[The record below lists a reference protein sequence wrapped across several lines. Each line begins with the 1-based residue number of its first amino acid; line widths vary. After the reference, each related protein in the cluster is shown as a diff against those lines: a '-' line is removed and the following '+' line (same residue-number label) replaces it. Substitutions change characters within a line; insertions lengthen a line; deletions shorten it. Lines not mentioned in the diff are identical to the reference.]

1 MTASY
6 LHGERPLHD
15 YLRHYARTQPDKPAY
30 FWYGRAISY
39 AELDR
44 LSDACA
50 SLLAS
55 LGVRRGDRVALFM
68 NNCPQYVIAHFGIQ
82 KLGAI
87 VGPCSPLFKAMELE
101 YQVCDQGSR
110 VIIAADHLLPVIDE
124 VRGRTALEHV
134 LTTHYGDLLPAAPTL
149 DVPAE
154 LKLARAVPREDVR
167 DLLAAL
173 RDTAARIDAGS
184 DPHAAAVHAEVGLD
198 DCALMTY
205 TSGTTG
211 RPKGAML
218 SYRNALFKT
227 AGTTHGNALGQDDVM
242 LAIAPLYHIAGM
254 LMAIDVTIYAGATSV
269 LLHRFDPATSL
280 AAIAQHRIT
289 WWYAIAPMLVACM
302 QVPQADTGAPTPPGQ
317 VRPGLSS
324 LRYAP
329 TTSFGI
335 SLTEPLAEQW
345 RVFTGGCQAHEA
357 AYGLSETHTLDAMMP
372 LDAVRWGTCGKPIP
386 GVDLRIVDPDDPGD
400 PPRAKPAGETGEI
413 VLFSEG
419 NFLGYWNNPEGTAKT
434 LRNGWVFTGDM
445 GRLDEDGYLSFL
457 GRFKE
462 MIKVSGYSVFPEDVE
477 TMLIKHPAIAQA
489 AVIGVPDPA
498 KGEVVKAFIVRAPGQ
513 EIEAA
518 PIIEWCRANMSPY
531 KVPREI
537 EFRDRLPAT
546 GAGKLLRRLLKEE

>member
-1 MTASY
+1 MSASY
-6 LHGERPLHD
+6 LHGERPLHE
-15 YLRHYARTQPDKPAY
+15 YLRHHARARPDQAA
-30 FWYGRAISY
+30 FLWYGRPISY
-39 AELDR
+39 RELDR

-55 LGVRRGDRVALFM
+55 LGVRRGDRVALFL

-101 YQVCDQGSR
+101 YQLGDQGAR
-110 VIIAADHLLPVIDE
+110 VIIAADNLLPVIDE
-124 VRGRTALEHV
+124 VRGKTALEHV
-134 LTTHYGDLLPAAPTL
+134 LTTNYADLLPAEPAFEL
-149 DVPAE
+149 PAE
-154 LKLARAVPREDVR
+154 LKQPRVAIDGRAR
-167 DLLAAL
+167 DLLASI
-173 RDTAARIDAGS
+173 DEAARLIAAGR
-184 DPHAAAVHAEVGLD
+184 DPHADAVHVAVDLD

-227 AGTTHGNALGQDDVM
+227 AATTDGNAITHDDVL

-254 LMAIDVTIYAGATSV
+254 LMGIDVTVYAGATTV

-280 AAIAQHRIT
+280 AAIEEHRIT

-302 QVPQADTGAPTPPGQ
+302 QVPQRDTGAPTPAGRT
-317 VRPGLSS
+317 RPGLSS
-324 LRYAP
+324 LKYAP

-335 SLTEPLAEQW
+335 AMTESLAGQW
-345 RVFTGGCQAHEA
+345 KTFTGGCQAHEA

-372 LDAVRWGTCGKPIP
+372 LDAVRWGTCGKPAP

-445 GRLDEDGYLSFL
+445 GCIDADGYLSFL

-477 TMLIKHPAIAQA
+477 TMLIKHPAVDQA
-489 AVIGVPDPA
+489 AVIGVADPA
-498 KGEVVKAFIVRAPGQ
+498 KGEVVKAFIVRKPDQQAD
-513 EIEAA
+513 AA
-518 PIIEWCRANMSPY
+518 AIIEWCRANMSPY

-537 EFRDRLPAT
+537 VFRDSLPAT
-546 GAGKLLRRLLKEE
+546 GAGKLLRRLLKDE